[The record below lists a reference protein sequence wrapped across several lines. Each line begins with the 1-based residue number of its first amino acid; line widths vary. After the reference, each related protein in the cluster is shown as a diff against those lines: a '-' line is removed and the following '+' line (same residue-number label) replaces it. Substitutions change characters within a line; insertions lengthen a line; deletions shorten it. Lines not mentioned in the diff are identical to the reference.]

1 MSVKERIAE
10 FQKVLKEKGIHMYIV
25 PTSDFHQSEYVGEYF
40 KARKF
45 ITGFSGSAGVAVI
58 TPEEAG
64 LWVDGRY
71 FIQAANEIKDSGVI
85 LYRMGEPKVPEITEF
100 IEEKLPEGGVLG
112 FDGRTVSMQDGSVY
126 EDIVNGKNGSIRY
139 EEDLIDRIWKD
150 RPGLSEKKAFDLPE
164 KNAGESVTS
173 KLSRIREEMKKHEAS
188 MHLLTTLDDICWTM
202 NIRGNDIEFFPLVL
216 SYALITM
223 EEVILYIPEGK
234 LTAETMERLG
244 KEGVR
249 FAPYNNIYRNISEL
263 KVGERLLVDPD
274 KINYAIYSNIPDGVK
289 ILKAQNPSILFK
301 AIKNDTEIENI
312 RKAQMKDSLCYIRFM
327 KWIKENWDKK
337 TITEMSA
344 CAELERLRKEQGN
357 YISPSFA
364 PICAYGEHSALCHY
378 ESSEE
383 TDTQLKE
390 GNFFLADT
398 GGGYLEGSTDITRT
412 FALGEVSS
420 EKKTHFTLVAISNL
434 QLAAAKFLYGTSG
447 LVLDIL
453 ARKPFWDRNLNYN
466 HGTGHGVGYLLNIHE
481 GPTGFRWKY
490 RTGEAQAL
498 EEGMIL
504 TDEPGI
510 YFEGSHGVRLEN
522 ELLVRNGEMN
532 GYGQFMYFE
541 PITYVPFDLD
551 AVIPDMLSEDDR
563 NRLNEY
569 HELVFEMM
577 KNELDQEEQE
587 WLRHYTR
594 AI

>member
-1 MSVKERIAE
+1 
-10 FQKVLKEKGIHMYIV
+10 
-25 PTSDFHQSEYVGEYF
+25 
-40 KARKF
+40 
-45 ITGFSGSAGVAVI
+45 
-58 TPEEAG
+58 
-64 LWVDGRY
+64 
-71 FIQAANEIKDSGVI
+71 
-85 LYRMGEPKVPEITEF
+85 MGEPKVPEITEF
-100 IEEKLPEGGVLG
+100 IEEKLPEAGVLG

-126 EDIVNGKNGSIRY
+126 EDIVNRKNGSIRY

-164 KNAGESVTS
+164 KYAGESVTS

-249 FAPYNNIYRNISEL
+249 FAPYNDIYRNISEL
-263 KVGERLLVDPD
+263 KVGERLLIDPD

-490 RTGEAQAL
+490 RMGEAQAL

-532 GYGQFMYFE
+532 GYAQFMYFE

-587 WLRHYTR
+587 WLRRYTR

>member
-1 MSVKERIAE
+1 M
-10 FQKVLKEKGIHMYIV
+10 
-25 PTSDFHQSEYVGEYF
+25 
-40 KARKF
+40 
-45 ITGFSGSAGVAVI
+45 
-58 TPEEAG
+58 
-64 LWVDGRY
+64 
-71 FIQAANEIKDSGVI
+71 
-85 LYRMGEPKVPEITEF
+85 
-100 IEEKLPEGGVLG
+100 
-112 FDGRTVSMQDGSVY
+112 
-126 EDIVNGKNGSIRY
+126 
-139 EEDLIDRIWKD
+139 
-150 RPGLSEKKAFDLPE
+150 
-164 KNAGESVTS
+164 
-173 KLSRIREEMKKHEAS
+173 
-188 MHLLTTLDDICWTM
+188 
-202 NIRGNDIEFFPLVL
+202 
-216 SYALITM
+216 
-223 EEVILYIPEGK
+223 
-234 LTAETMERLG
+234 
-244 KEGVR
+244 
-249 FAPYNNIYRNISEL
+249 

-289 ILKAQNPSILFK
+289 IMIAQNPSILFK

-344 CAELERLRKEQGN
+344 FAELERLRKEQGN

-466 HGTGHGVGYLLNIHE
+466 HGTGHSVGYLLNIHE
-481 GPTGFRWKY
+481 GSTGFRWKY

-577 KNELDQEEQE
+577 KYELDQEEQE

>member
-25 PTSDFHQSEYVGEYF
+25 PTSDLHQSEYVGEYF

-100 IEEKLPEGGVLG
+100 IEEKLAEGGVLG

-164 KNAGESVTS
+164 KYAGESVTS

-188 MHLLTTLDDICWTM
+188 RHLLTTLDDICWTM

-249 FAPYNNIYRNISEL
+249 FAPYNDIYRNIS
-263 KVGERLLVDPD
+263 
-274 KINYAIYSNIPDGVK
+274 
-289 ILKAQNPSILFK
+289 
-301 AIKNDTEIENI
+301 
-312 RKAQMKDSLCYIRFM
+312 
-327 KWIKENWDKK
+327 
-337 TITEMSA
+337 
-344 CAELERLRKEQGN
+344 
-357 YISPSFA
+357 
-364 PICAYGEHSALCHY
+364 
-378 ESSEE
+378 
-383 TDTQLKE
+383 
-390 GNFFLADT
+390 
-398 GGGYLEGSTDITRT
+398 
-412 FALGEVSS
+412 
-420 EKKTHFTLVAISNL
+420 
-434 QLAAAKFLYGTSG
+434 
-447 LVLDIL
+447 
-453 ARKPFWDRNLNYN
+453 
-466 HGTGHGVGYLLNIHE
+466 
-481 GPTGFRWKY
+481 
-490 RTGEAQAL
+490 
-498 EEGMIL
+498 
-504 TDEPGI
+504 
-510 YFEGSHGVRLEN
+510 
-522 ELLVRNGEMN
+522 
-532 GYGQFMYFE
+532 
-541 PITYVPFDLD
+541 
-551 AVIPDMLSEDDR
+551 
-563 NRLNEY
+563 
-569 HELVFEMM
+569 
-577 KNELDQEEQE
+577 
-587 WLRHYTR
+587 
-594 AI
+594 